1 MPSSIASFR
10 NALRLAVSNLTA
22 DKRRFIL
29 SLAGVGFAVVL
40 MFAEAGFYN
49 ALLDA
54 SASLIDRFDGD
65 LVMVSK
71 VKTSLQ
77 AYGGFPRRRLIQAL
91 GVPGVAEVR
100 PLYLEEG
107 RSVWRAD
114 AEHFMKSDVEKDRRS
129 RRQPVR
135 ALGIDPAA

>member
-1 MPSSIASFR
+1 MLS
-10 NALRLAVSNLTA
+10 ALRLAVRNLVA
-22 DKRRFIL
+22 DKRRCAL
-29 SLAGVGFAVVL
+29 SLAGVSFAVVL
-40 MFAEAGFYN
+40 MFVEAGFYN

-54 SASLIDRFDGD
+54 SVSLIDRFDCD

-71 VKTSLQ
+71 IKTSLQ

-91 GVPGVAEVR
+91 SVPGVAEVR

-114 AEHFMKSDVEKDRRS
+114 AEHFTTAKD
-129 RRQPVR
+129 
-135 ALGIDPAA
+135 A